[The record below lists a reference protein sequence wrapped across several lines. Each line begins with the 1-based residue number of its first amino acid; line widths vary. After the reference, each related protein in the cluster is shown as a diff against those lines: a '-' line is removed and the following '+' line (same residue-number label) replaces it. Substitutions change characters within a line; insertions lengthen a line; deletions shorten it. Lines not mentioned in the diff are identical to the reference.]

1 MHRSQEDTAAAP
13 EAGEQTTRFGPLQL
27 STGTT
32 RANISGYYWLALTS
46 IMTFT
51 FIPAAQT
58 ALLTSILGV
67 PKGEQGSIV
76 GTAGLIS
83 EIVLIA
89 AVGLAGAWS
98 DRLGRRPIV
107 VGGYI
112 LLGFGVG
119 MAPFVGSVLPYYL
132 ARGVA
137 AVGVAMVTV
146 MLTAV
151 VADYVKDTTRGRANG
166 ILGFCNGLGALVTFF
181 VLIKLPDIFE
191 GMGMD
196 TIAALRATYLI
207 VGGLALLTAIL
218 MRLTLRGGLATTH
231 SEHIPI
237 PRLLREGVAEIR
249 RPGVSFA
256 YLSAFV
262 ARADLALVGA
272 YLTLWAQQYG
282 TQHLGLSEAEALA
295 KAGLLLGVA
304 NGIALIGA
312 PAIGIIADR
321 LSRTDAVL
329 ISLGTAALGYTATI
343 FVGDPFSPLGYAVAA
358 LIGLGQVSAVI
369 SSQVLIAEQAPS
381 RTRGSV
387 IGTFA
392 LSGGIGIMIAFA
404 AGGTL
409 YDNWRP
415 AGPFVLFGILAG
427 LACLYGLAV
436 RSRIPNHP
444 VG

>member
-1 MHRSQEDTAAAP
+1 MHRSQEDIAAAP
-13 EAGEQTTRFGPLQL
+13 EAGEQTTTFGPLQL
-27 STGTT
+27 SPGTT
-32 RANISGYYWLALTS
+32 RTNISGYYWLALTS

-107 VGGYI
+107 VGGYV
-112 LLGFGVG
+112 LLGLGVG
-119 MAPFVGSVLPYYL
+119 MAPFLGSVVPYYL

-151 VADYVKDTTRGRANG
+151 VADYVRDTTRGRANG
-166 ILGFCNGLGALVTFF
+166 IVGFCNGLGALVTFF

-191 GMGMD
+191 GGGMD

-218 MRLTLRGGLATTH
+218 MGLTLRGGLATTH

-282 TQHLGLSEAEALA
+282 TQQLGLSEAEAL
-295 KAGLLLGVA
+295 
-304 NGIALIGA
+304 
-312 PAIGIIADR
+312 DR
-321 LSRTDAVL
+321 K
-329 ISLGTAALGYTATI
+329 
-343 FVGDPFSPLGYAVAA
+343 
-358 LIGLGQVSAVI
+358 
-369 SSQVLIAEQAPS
+369 
-381 RTRGSV
+381 SV
-387 IGTFA
+387 
-392 LSGGIGIMIAFA
+392 
-404 AGGTL
+404 
-409 YDNWRP
+409 
-415 AGPFVLFGILAG
+415 V
-427 LACLYGLAV
+427 
-436 RSRIPNHP
+436 
-444 VG
+444 